1 MGALSP
7 SHMAQSSRTGTM
19 LTLVAISNVA
29 IRNLIVGILSD
40 NSFGSYDEAINLD
53 TAIMH
58 LDRDCIKK
66 YNLIL
71 CDMLGGNGHLLI
83 LKHVRWNEK
92 LSCQKIPVI
101 GVDKNW
107 TADQIIT
114 ARDSGIN
121 STINTPLTKRSLHMA
136 IQTAVAKQNSFIIS
150 ASFRGPDRRAAKIST
165 YKGPFRRSDDSLAQR
180 ESKAIA
186 KSQSASNG
194 IRNCDKNSKTVNLT
208 KNTDIVWS
216 ANISTG
222 RADIDDEHKKIIEF
236 LRLLGSTSSDEYE
249 KLAVSEVID
258 GLKEY
263 VKTHFAHEELLM
275 GSFEYDEID
284 SHKRIHAEFI
294 KKLDK
299 LDINSLRR
307 EGGGERLFVLIY
319 NWLVS
324 HIIGIDRVMIAKM
337 TGDYDDGI
345 AIDTVQRQTSVV
357 IGNAYQLAMAIVSS
371 QNNSG
376 TSYISNMENISKL
389 TVRLVN
395 LMELAEMRVRTSG
408 CSDFQLK
415 RLGEI
420 QASLIKTAESLTEYA
435 AEQISTR
442 CTKILM
448 GGNCIPLGLG
458 EVLGHQIGRLFK
470 LAWVAGGVDSLGS
483 SAKSAINRATKLSD
497 EVLALKG
504 LSRTNIA
511 DFV

>member
-1 MGALSP
+1 
-7 SHMAQSSRTGTM
+7 
-19 LTLVAISNVA
+19 
-29 IRNLIVGILSD
+29 
-40 NSFGSYDEAINLD
+40 
-53 TAIMH
+53 
-58 LDRDCIKK
+58 
-66 YNLIL
+66 
-71 CDMLGGNGHLLI
+71 
-83 LKHVRWNEK
+83 
-92 LSCQKIPVI
+92 
-101 GVDKNW
+101 
-107 TADQIIT
+107 
-114 ARDSGIN
+114 
-121 STINTPLTKRSLHMA
+121 MA
-136 IQTAVAKQNSFIIS
+136 IQSAMAKQKTFIIS
-150 ASFRGPDRRAAKIST
+150 SSFRGPDRRAAKISN
-165 YKGPFRRSDDSLAQR
+165 YKGPFRRSDDTLAPRQ
-180 ESKAIA
+180 SGAIV
-186 KSQSASNG
+186 KSQSAING
-194 IRNCDKNSKTVNLT
+194 IMDCDNSPKTVNLP

-236 LRLLGSTSSDEYE
+236 LKLLGSASSDEYE

-263 VKTHFAHEELLM
+263 VKIHFAHEELLM
-275 GSFEYDEID
+275 DSFEYDEIEN
-284 SHKRIHAEFI
+284 HKKIHAEFI

-299 LDINSLRR
+299 LDINSLRK

-337 TGDYDDGI
+337 KGVYDDGM
-345 AIDTVQRQTSVV
+345 AIDTVQRQTNVV

-371 QNNSG
+371 HNNSSS
-376 TSYISNMENISKL
+376 SYMRNMENISKL

-395 LMELAEMRVRTSG
+395 LMELAEIRVRTSG

-420 QASLIKTAESLTEYA
+420 QTSLIKTAESLTQYA
-435 AEQISTR
+435 AEQISAR
-442 CTKILM
+442 CTNILM

-483 SAKSAINRATKLSD
+483 SAKAAINNATKLSD

-511 DFV
+511 DFM